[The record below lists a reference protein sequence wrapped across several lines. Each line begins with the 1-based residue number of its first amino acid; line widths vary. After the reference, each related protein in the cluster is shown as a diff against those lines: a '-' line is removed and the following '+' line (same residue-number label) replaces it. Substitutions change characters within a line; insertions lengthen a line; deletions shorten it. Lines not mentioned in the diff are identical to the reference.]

1 MTPAG
6 PPDLPPGAR
15 RTAAS
20 AGHAPVTL
28 ADIRAAQERIRS
40 GIYRSPCPQS
50 VPLSDLTGCRV
61 FCKLDLLQRTGSF
74 KERGARNA
82 LLLLD
87 DAQRAR
93 GVVAASA
100 GNHALGLAYHGRL
113 LGIPVTVVMPRF
125 APLVKLA
132 TCRRLGARVILEG
145 DSFEDAR
152 RLAVEMADRDGLNLV
167 HGFDDARV
175 IAGQGTMA
183 LEVLEDVPDADAIVV
198 PTGGAGLLAGVAT
211 AAKSLRP
218 GIRIVAVE
226 PTAAGSLSASL
237 AAGRPVQVPTRPTL
251 ADGLAVGR
259 VGALPFAIA
268 APLVDRVV
276 TVDEEAI
283 SLAVLRLLELEKTVV
298 EGAGAAALAAILG
311 DAGAELAGRTV
322 VLLLCGGNID
332 LTILDRVIKHGLAAD
347 GRLWRFTTQVTD
359 RPGGMAKLTAAIAAA
374 GASVQEIVH
383 DRAFSGP
390 DVFVT
395 SVEVTVET
403 SDRDHVVALYDRLR
417 AEGFSVVPSTAP
429 GVLPPPRPP
438 AAGRS
443 AGKP

>member
-1 MTPAG
+1 M
-6 PPDLPPGAR
+6 
-15 RTAAS
+15 TAAT
-20 AGHAPVTL
+20 VTL
-28 ADIRAAQERIRS
+28 DDIRQAHDRIRS
-40 GIYRSPCPQS
+40 GIYRSPCPPS
-50 VPLSDLTGCRV
+50 IPLSELTGCQIW
-61 FCKLDLLQRTGSF
+61 CKLDLLQRTGSF

-87 DAQRAR
+87 AAQRAR

-100 GNHALGLAYHGRL
+100 GNHALGLAYHGKL

-125 APLVKLA
+125 APLVKVA

-145 DSFEDAR
+145 ESFDDAR
-152 RLAVEMADRDGLNLV
+152 RLAVEMAERDGLNLV
-167 HGFDDARV
+167 HGFDDVRV

-183 LEVLEDVPDADAIVV
+183 LEILEDVPDAEVIVV

-211 AAKSLRP
+211 VAKSLRP
-218 GIRIVAVE
+218 DIRIIAVE
-226 PTAAGSLSASL
+226 PAAAGSLSASL
-237 AAGRPVQVPTRPTL
+237 VAGRPTQVPTRPTL
-251 ADGLAVGR
+251 ADGLAVGK

-268 APLVDRVV
+268 APLIDRVV
-276 TVDEEAI
+276 TVGEEAI

-298 EGAGAAALAAILG
+298 EGAAASALAAVMG
-311 DAGAELAGRTV
+311 DFGKELTGRRV

-332 LTILDRVIKHGLAAD
+332 LTILDRVIKHGLATD

-359 RPGGMAKLTAAIAAA
+359 RPGGIAKLTAAIAAA

-403 SDRDHVVALYDRLR
+403 SDRDHVVVLYDHLR
-417 AEGFSVVPSTAP
+417 TAGFVVVPSA
-429 GVLPPPRPP
+429 
-438 AAGRS
+438 AAGPVPTRH
-443 AGKP
+443 GG

>member
-1 MTPAG
+1 MTRA
-6 PPDLPPGAR
+6 
-15 RTAAS
+15 T
-20 AGHAPVTL
+20 VTL
-28 ADIRAAQERIRS
+28 ADIQQAHDRIRS
-40 GIYRSPCPQS
+40 GIYRSPCPPS
-50 VPLSDLTGCRV
+50 IPLSDLTGCKIW
-61 FCKLDLLQRTGSF
+61 CKLDLLQRTGSF

-87 DAQRAR
+87 PAQRAR

-100 GNHALGLAYHGRL
+100 GNHALGLAYHGSL

-125 APLVKLA
+125 APLVKVA
-132 TCRRLGARVILEG
+132 TCRKLGARVVLEG
-145 DSFEDAR
+145 DSFDDAR
-152 RLAVEMADRDGLNLV
+152 QLALEMADRDNLNLV

-183 LEVLEDVPDADAIVV
+183 LEILEDVPDTEVIVV

-211 AAKSLRP
+211 VAKTLRP
-218 GIRIVAVE
+218 DIKIIAVE
-226 PTAAGSLSASL
+226 PTAAGSLTSSL

-251 ADGLAVGR
+251 ADGLAVGK

-276 TVDEEAI
+276 TVDEQAI

-298 EGAGAAALAAILG
+298 EGAGAAALAAVMGDLG
-311 DAGAELAGRTV
+311 KEFAGRRV

-332 LTILDRVIKHGLAAD
+332 LTILDRVIKHGLTAD

-359 RPGGMAKLTAAIAAA
+359 RPGGIAKLTAAIAEA

-403 SDRDHVVALYDRLR
+403 SDRDHVQRLHKHLR
-417 AEGFSVVPSTAP
+417 TAGFAVVPSTSP
-429 GVLPPPRPP
+429 GGGPERH
-438 AAGRS
+438 
-443 AGKP
+443 